1 MKASTCHS
9 TKAPMM
15 YATQIPSANDEAVID
30 PNRPLI
36 LGDEHSLTL
45 LTK

>member
-1 MKASTCHS
+1 
-9 TKAPMM
+9 MM
-15 YATQIPSANDEAVID
+15 YATQIPSANAEAVID

-45 LTK
+45 FINQIIDGC